1 MTVDE
6 MTVDEMTVDELT
18 VDENSCCPPQH
29 SRIAFLSEGS
39 EIKTFLFNFDSIGFY
54 GNCAENA

>member
-1 MTVDE
+1 MTVGKMAVGKMTVVE
-6 MTVDEMTVDELT
+6 MTVGKMAVDKMT

-39 EIKTFLFNFDSIGFY
+39 EIKTFLFYFDSI
-54 GNCAENA
+54 